1 MTQSTQDSLAAYST
15 ALLLHY
21 CFELGAYQVEQ
32 LVQNWLDEYPANWV
46 RLAVIEAL
54 YQGRYK
60 VVSVEQFLVSW
71 KRRGQPIYH
80 FNHDFERLIGRNL
93 PPNSTEL
100 PDFPTFEQREI
111 YSRLTPQEPQ
121 ANLTTELHS
130 SRAVRHTPQDTNLT
144 AHENFLESLED
155 NTSTPISSSIEHSP
169 EQEFPAKPNTE
180 GQIIYQ
186 PDWLRWEVRK
196 QPIHQF
202 TPPGDASTFY
212 MKLKAVAQQDNEA
225 YT

>member
-1 MTQSTQDSLAAYST
+1 MTQSTQDSMTAYST

-93 PPNSTEL
+93 PQNFTEL
-100 PDFPTFEQREI
+100 PDLPALEQRKI
-111 YSRLTPQEPQ
+111 SSRLTPQEPKKTIRTGLDSLPEVS
-121 ANLTTELHS
+121 N
-130 SRAVRHTPQDTNLT
+130 TPQKTNLN
-144 AHENFLESLED
+144 AHEDFLESLD
-155 NTSTPISSSIEHSP
+155 DTRGKSVPSSLESSYQEESP
-169 EQEFPAKPNTE
+169 ASSNTE
-180 GQIIYQ
+180 AQMVYQ

-202 TPPGDASTFY
+202 TPSGDVSKFY
-212 MKLKAVAQQDNEA
+212 MKLKAVAQQHEQA
-225 YT
+225 TR